1 MFIRIEGSSSVP
13 IYRQI
18 IDQIRDQVASGALK
32 IDEQMPS
39 VRALAAE
46 LAVNQN
52 TVLKVYNE
60 LCREGVLRMERGSG
74 TFVAETSETKQI
86 EEREWIIASMLA
98 ETVEKAK
105 SYRIGP
111 AKMRELLEEQ
121 LKKRHLKEQS

>member
-18 IDQIRDQVASGALK
+18 IDQIRDQVASGILK
-32 IDEQMPS
+32 ADEQMPS

-86 EEREWIIASMLA
+86 QEREWIIDSMLA

-111 AKMRELLEEQ
+111 GKVRELLEEQ

>member
-18 IDQIRDQVASGALK
+18 IDQIRDQVASGILK
-32 IDEQMPS
+32 ADEQMPS
-39 VRALAAE
+39 VRSLAAE

-86 EEREWIIASMLA
+86 QEREWIIDSMLA

-111 AKMRELLEEQ
+111 RKVRELLEEQ

>member
-18 IDQIRDQVASGALK
+18 IDQIRDQVASGILK
-32 IDEQMPS
+32 TDEQMPS

-86 EEREWIIASMLA
+86 QEREWIIDSMLA

-111 AKMRELLEEQ
+111 WKVSLFSSTSGTLRSAVEV
-121 LKKRHLKEQS
+121 

>member
-18 IDQIRDQVASGALK
+18 IDQIRDQVASGILK
-32 IDEQMPS
+32 VAEQLPS
-39 VRALAAE
+39 VRSLASE

-105 SYRIGP
+105 SYRMGP
-111 AKMRELLEEQ
+111 EKMREMLEEQ